1 MEYSR
6 KNMNWPPES
15 FHPSA
20 NSDTICIHSISLH
33 SSNRVL
39 LCLNWVGCWA
49 RWWSVQKTE
58 RNHVSYLV
66 KLKLMLFQYSGH
78 LMQRADSLEKTL
90 VLGKTEGGRR
100 RGWQRMRWL
109 GGITDSKDMSLSEL
123 LTLVKE
129 LVVSDSH
136 RVGHN
141 LVTDQEQQSCEKCLE
156 NKVEGAGESMTREG
170 TPGGGGLLSLDLKD
184 EDNSAKDFK
193 SLVAQ
198 TVMSQPAMQ
207 QTRVRSLG
215 WEDPLEMGM
224 ATHSSTFTWRSPWG
238 RKESDTT
245 KQQTEAK
252 NSSGALNTQN
262 SASTDRMKEVD
273 SVVATANTYSVLPE
287 GLELSTLQVLTHLIL
302 TTTT

>member
-1 MEYSR
+1 M
-6 KNMNWPPES
+6 
-15 FHPSA
+15 
-20 NSDTICIHSISLH
+20 
-33 SSNRVL
+33 
-39 LCLNWVGCWA
+39 
-49 RWWSVQKTE
+49 
-58 RNHVSYLV
+58 
-66 KLKLMLFQYSGH
+66 
-78 LMQRADSLEKTL
+78 
-90 VLGKTEGGRR
+90 
-100 RGWQRMRWL
+100 
-109 GGITDSKDMSLSEL
+109 
-123 LTLVKE
+123 
-129 LVVSDSH
+129 
-136 RVGHN
+136 
-141 LVTDQEQQSCEKCLE
+141 TDQQQQSYEKCLE
-156 NKVEGAGESMTREG
+156 NKVEGAGESMTRGG
-170 TPGGGGLLSLDLKD
+170 TPREGELLSWDLKD

-207 QTRVRSLG
+207 ETGVWSLG

-224 ATHSSTFTWRSPWG
+224 ATHSSIFAWRSPWG

-287 GLELSTLQVLTHLIL
+287 GLELSTLQELTHLIL

>member
-39 LCLNWVGCWA
+39 LCLNWVGRWA

-66 KLKLMLFQYSGH
+66 KLKLMLLQYSGH

-109 GGITDSKDMSLSEL
+109 GGITDSKDMSLSKLRML
-123 LTLVKE
+123 LMYRAALPAAVHGDKG
-129 LVVSDSH
+129 
-136 RVGHN
+136 VGH
-141 LVTDQEQQSCEKCLE
+141 D
-156 NKVEGAGESMTREG
+156 
-170 TPGGGGLLSLDLKD
+170 
-184 EDNSAKDFK
+184 
-193 SLVAQ
+193 
-198 TVMSQPAMQ
+198 
-207 QTRVRSLG
+207 
-215 WEDPLEMGM
+215 
-224 ATHSSTFTWRSPWG
+224 
-238 RKESDTT
+238 
-245 KQQTEAK
+245 
-252 NSSGALNTQN
+252 
-262 SASTDRMKEVD
+262 
-273 SVVATANTYSVLPE
+273 
-287 GLELSTLQVLTHLIL
+287 QVLNWADNIYIQTIF
-302 TTTT
+302 